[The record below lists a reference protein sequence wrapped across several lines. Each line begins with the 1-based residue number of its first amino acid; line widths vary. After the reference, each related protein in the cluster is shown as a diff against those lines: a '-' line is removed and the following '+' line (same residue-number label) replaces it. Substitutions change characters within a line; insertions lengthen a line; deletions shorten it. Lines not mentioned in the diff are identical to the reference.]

1 MRANGNFENIQA
13 SNGGSGMLPAGG
25 YVVRIAAVEDHTE
38 EEKGYLG
45 IVYDIYDP
53 KTRTF
58 PHHEDVCDPER
69 SWRWTFRYYLTSDF
83 GWSRYKALVE
93 ACEKTEENKGFRYVD
108 SDGAEQTLV
117 GKWVG
122 FVIRHR
128 QYVPR
133 RGKSA
138 GQLRRQLDLA
148 AALPCK
154 QVIAGE
160 FDQQL
165 LEELPLSEDDRK
177 YLEKQAA
184 PVQAPPTP
192 ASVPV
197 TAMYD
202 EDIPF

>member
-1 MRANGNFENIQA
+1 MRANGNFGSIQA
-13 SNGGSGMLPAGG
+13 SNGGSGMLPAAG
-25 YVVRIAAVEDHTE
+25 YVVRIFAVEDHTE

-108 SDGAEQTLV
+108 ADGAEQTLV

-128 QYVPR
+128 KYVPR

-138 GQLRRQLDLA
+138 GQEREQLDLA

-165 LEELPLSEDDRK
+165 LETLPLSDADRE

-184 PVQAPPTP
+184 PVSAPPAP
-192 ASVPV
+192 SPVPV

-202 EDIPF
+202 EDVPF

>member
-1 MRANGNFENIQA
+1 MRANGNFGDIQA

-108 SDGAEQTLV
+108 ADGAEQTLV

-128 QYVPR
+128 KYVPR

-138 GQLRRQLDLA
+138 GQEREQLDLA

-154 QVIAGE
+154 QVIAGD
-160 FDQQL
+160 FDAQL
-165 LEELPLSEDDRK
+165 LETLPLSDADRE

-192 ASVPV
+192 VPV
-197 TAMYD
+197 TALYD
-202 EDIPF
+202 EDVPF